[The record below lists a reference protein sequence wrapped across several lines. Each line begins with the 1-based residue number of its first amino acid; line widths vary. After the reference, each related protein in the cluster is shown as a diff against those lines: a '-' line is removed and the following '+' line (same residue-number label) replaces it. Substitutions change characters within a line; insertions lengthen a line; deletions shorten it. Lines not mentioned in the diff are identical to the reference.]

1 MLGHPLPA
9 SGRVTGETTV
19 IRARSKRTDAGSPP
33 PSLRPG
39 GRRNNGYSRSQQANG
54 CWVTPSRPPAGWQ
67 AKQRLF
73 ALAASERMLGHPL
86 PASGRVAGETTVIRA
101 RSKRTDAGL
110 PPPASGR
117 EAKQR
122 LFALAASERMLGHP
136 LPASARTPPPSGG
149 ETRKPSTS
157 AVSRA
162 KPRHQVALS
171 GSKRRPRP
179 GGSE

>member
-54 CWVTPSRPPAGWQ
+54 CWVTPSRPPAGWE

-73 ALAASERMLGHPL
+73 ALAASERMLGHPLPASGGVGGKQRLFPLAASERMLGHPL

-101 RSKRTDAGL
+101 RSKRTDAGS
-110 PPPASGR
+110 PPPG
-117 EAKQR
+117 
-122 LFALAASERMLGHP
+122 L
-136 LPASARTPPPSGG
+136 
-149 ETRKPSTS
+149 
-157 AVSRA
+157 
-162 KPRHQVALS
+162 
-171 GSKRRPRP
+171 RPRGRRNNGYSRSQQPTGWWVTPSPATP
-179 GGSE
+179 GGGG

>member
-9 SGRVTGETTV
+9 SGRVAGETTV

-33 PSLRPG
+33 PGLRPG
-39 GRRNNGYSRSQQANG
+39 GRRNNGYSRSQQANGCWVTPSRPPAGWGGNNGYFRSQQANG

-86 PASGRVAGETTVIRA
+86 PASGRVGGETTVIRA

-122 LFALAASERMLGHP
+122 LFA
-136 LPASARTPPPSGG
+136 
-149 ETRKPSTS
+149 
-157 AVSRA
+157 
-162 KPRHQVALS
+162 
-171 GSKRRPRP
+171 
-179 GGSE
+179 